1 MPMIKL
7 KIFYSDTM
15 LNYKLSQKLK
25 LLRNVKLIHL
35 TTFLTNVILKL
46 QKIKIQTYSD
56 VFPLF

>member
-7 KIFYSDTM
+7 KISYSDTM

-46 QKIKIQTYSD
+46 QKIKIQTYSE